1 MMKGRRVLQPGI
13 HVGWAIMVR
22 QPVPITRGVPH
33 APVRPPAPNTPPKT
47 VVHGNAV
54 ADIIQMAV
62 PAHVHVVQIHQ
73 HLDG

>member
-1 MMKGRRVLQPGI
+1 MMLEPHVRYLGI

-22 QPVPITRGVPH
+22 QPVPITRDAPN

-54 ADIIQMAV
+54 ADITNQA
-62 PAHVHVVQIHQ
+62 PAHVVDAQIHQ

>member
-1 MMKGRRVLQPGI
+1 
-13 HVGWAIMVR
+13 MVR

-54 ADIIQMAV
+54 ADIINQA
-62 PAHVHVVQIHQ
+62 PAHVVDAQIHQ